1 MSKLK
6 IGQRIRIEEVGTG
19 KVAKKNKKRT
29 GVIAAIYKSYIQ
41 VQLEHYKE
49 CITNADII
57 ASTGLLITVK
67 ENGNWTTVTKEML

>member
-6 IGQRIRIEEVGTG
+6 IGQKIRIEEVG
-19 KVAKKNKKRT
+19 KKNKKRT
-29 GVIAAIYKSYIQ
+29 GVIAAIYKHYICIQ
-41 VQLEHYKE
+41 FQDYKE

-67 ENGNWTTVTKEML
+67 ENGNWTTVTKEMLE

>member
-1 MSKLK
+1 MNKLQV
-6 IGQRIRIEEVGTG
+6 GQKIRIDEVG
-19 KVAKKNKKRT
+19 KKNKRKT